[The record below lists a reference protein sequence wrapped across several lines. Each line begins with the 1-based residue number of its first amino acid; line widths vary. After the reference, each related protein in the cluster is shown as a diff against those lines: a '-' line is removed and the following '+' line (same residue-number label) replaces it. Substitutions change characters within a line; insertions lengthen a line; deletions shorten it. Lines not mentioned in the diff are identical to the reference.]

1 MTFRKVY
8 KYQEYL
14 LMIDSSQGLTYATK
28 IGNIENAVIQHQSYI
43 DNILQMLQSFLT
55 SSINNQSNESLISKL
70 EELNRNFKNKQ
81 INFSLNTV
89 KDGDFFDIFEKNSLI
104 INDHHNQIRNI
115 NSELQAVKYLLNNMK
130 KDSASDNDFDVYQ
143 KKILE
148 IENQRTKDQITPIL
162 TSIESIK
169 REIKEIK
176 ESSNISNIEKVSD
189 DLNQKITS
197 LREEASPLLN
207 EETRKFP
214 SKLKEFKRELK
225 QLKKIQ
231 EGIEKA
237 NSDLFERQE
246 RIFKKLRKLSD
257 EKISPLEPKFDG
269 IGLKGKI
276 DEIPEQLNFLD
287 LQDKISSL
295 ATNNDSNELKTI
307 KDKICQLETENN
319 RQNQSINQLLNTSIN
334 IDNSVYDNLE
344 SRVQLIEKRLLNF
357 DQIELRNEF
366 NEIKKQFL
374 NIKTNKV
381 AKDKMGTVKERSIG
395 LTNDNKIELRLNKI
409 ENDIQKLNTLQ
420 NNSEIKALKNEISL
434 IKSKKSQEALDTNAK
449 IDTINSEFTQKF
461 NELIE
466 KIQSSEKSMLFQIK
480 ENQKI
485 NNANSQVKKLENPQK
500 EATVWPMVQVHS
512 SKHEVNPVIALLKE
526 KIHDLVSE
534 MNQAPDRSYDAR
546 MKKLKIPIKDA
557 QENLKKLQNTLNSLI
572 RQDSYETVKLTPQ
585 IIWDSINKLTE
596 RVIVL
601 EEA

>member
-8 KYQEYL
+8 KYKEYL

-28 IGNIENAVIQHQSYI
+28 IGMIENAVIQHQTYI

-55 SSINNQSNESLISKL
+55 NSINNQSNESLISKL

-81 INFSLNTV
+81 INFSLSTV
-89 KDGDFFDIFEKNSLI
+89 KDDDFFELFKKNSLI

-130 KDSASDNDFDVYQ
+130 NGSASDNDFDLYQ
-143 KKILE
+143 KKISE
-148 IENQRTKDQITPIL
+148 IENQRTKDQINPIL
-162 TSIESIK
+162 TSVESIK

-176 ESSNISNIEKVSD
+176 ESSNISNLEKVSD

-276 DEIPEQLNFLD
+276 DEIPERLD
-287 LQDKISSL
+287 LLDSQDKISSR
-295 ATNNDSNELKTI
+295 ATNNDSIELKTI

-319 RQNQSINQLLNTSIN
+319 RQNQSISQLLNTSIN
-334 IDNSVYDNLE
+334 VDNSVYDDLE
-344 SRVQLIEKRLLNF
+344 SRVQSIEKRLLNF

-366 NEIKKQFL
+366 NEIQKQFMNL
-374 NIKTNKV
+374 KTNKE
-381 AKDKMGTVKERSIG
+381 AKDKLGTVKERSIG
-395 LTNDNKIELRLNKI
+395 LSNDNKIELRLNKI

-420 NNSEIKALKNEISL
+420 NNNEIKALKNEIYL
-434 IKSKKSQEALDTNAK
+434 IKSKQSQEALDTNAK

-485 NNANSQVKKLENPQK
+485 NNANAQVKKLENPQK
-500 EATVWPMVQVHS
+500 ETAVWPMVQVHS
-512 SKHEVNPVIALLKE
+512 SNHEVNPVIALLKE

-546 MKKLKIPIKDA
+546 MTKLKRPIKDA

-585 IIWDSINKLTE
+585 IIWDSINELTE